1 MPQPFQTG
9 IDRHQRCH
17 DLHPVMTGTTGVHF
31 PGDLV
36 QVIAHAGK
44 LTQQRG
50 RNRGKPAGACRF
62 LIKAG
67 LAHPRRQ
74 LFSVAPLKQPPVFV
88 FRHPHREHLVAFVC
102 QSSLLIT
109 PGRAGN
115 VSRSARCW
123 TSRRR
128 VSGVSGRSPE
138 PVT

>member
-36 QVIAHAGK
+36 QVIAHASK

-74 LFSVAPLKQPPVFV
+74 LFSVAPLKQPPMFV
-88 FRHPHREHLVAFVC
+88 FRHPHREHLVAFIC
-102 QSSLLIT
+102 QNRLLIT
-109 PGRAGN
+109 PWRTGKPFPVGAGLDKPQ
-115 VSRSARCW
+115 ARQW
-123 TSRRR
+123 FLA
-128 VSGVSGRSPE
+128 GFGAQP
-138 PVT
+138 

>member
-44 LTQQRG
+44 LTQQRR
-50 RNRGKPAGACRF
+50 RNRGSLPARVGFSSRSGAGR
-62 LIKAG
+62 ARG
-67 LAHPRRQ
+67 AQRVSSHRQRLARSPTRQ

-88 FRHPHREHLVAFVC
+88 FRHPHREHLVAFIC
-102 QSSLLIT
+102 QNRLLIT
-109 PGRAGN
+109 P
-115 VSRSARCW
+115 
-123 TSRRR
+123 
-128 VSGVSGRSPE
+128 
-138 PVT
+138 